1 MVERLASMRGDP
13 RSILAKI
20 KNIFEFG
27 LDLGSTQFLNF
38 KSKNLLN
45 LYPVDHG

>member
-1 MVERLASMRGDP
+1 VIERLASMRGDP

-27 LDLGSTQFLNF
+27 RDLGSTQFLNF
-38 KSKNLLN
+38 KLQNSLN
-45 LYPVDHG
+45 